1 MNKTAMLFGTFVLSL
16 SLSPAGLAGQQL
28 GDNATIIV
36 PAGTIKNMRQ
46 VLVVKGAPKPAATKV
61 GNCGSGEV
69 HLQDADLVDRPA
81 PAGRAGRG
89 GASVGPF
96 PTVPAQ
102 VAVVFP
108 GPAGFKELKT
118 GWRLGSYR
126 GGGSCGP
133 GYDVY
138 VAHII
143 AIESTP
149 ATR

>member
-1 MNKTAMLFGTFVLSL
+1 MKKSVILLGAFVLSL
-16 SLSPAGLAGQQL
+16 PLSPARLAGQQL

-36 PAGTIKNMRQ
+36 PTGTIKNLRQ

-81 PAGRAGRG
+81 PAGRDGRG
-89 GASVGPF
+89 GAATPPL

-102 VAVVFP
+102 VAIVFP
-108 GPAGFKELKT
+108 GPAGFTELKT

-126 GGGSCGP
+126 GGGNCGP

-143 AIESTP
+143 AVE
-149 ATR
+149 